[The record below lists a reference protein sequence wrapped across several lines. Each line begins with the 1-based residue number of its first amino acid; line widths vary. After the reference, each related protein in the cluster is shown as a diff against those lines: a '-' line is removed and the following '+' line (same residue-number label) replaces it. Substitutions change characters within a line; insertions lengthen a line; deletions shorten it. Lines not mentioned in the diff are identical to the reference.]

1 MLLALVVFVHC
12 ARSYVYRE
20 ALEEVDVDE
29 GISFRTSMA
38 PSACAF
44 ASFGASL
51 HSRCS
56 LCFLQTVCWKM
67 NVLLYLDC
75 VWCLS

>member
-1 MLLALVVFVHC
+1 MVLALVVFIHC

-20 ALEEVDVDE
+20 ALEEVDE

-56 LCFLQTVCWKM
+56 VCLKL

>member
-12 ARSYVYRE
+12 ARSYIYRE
-20 ALEEVDVDE
+20 PLEEADE

-56 LCFLQTVCWKM
+56 LCFLQIVCLKL
-67 NVLLYLDC
+67 NVLLYLDYDS
-75 VWCLS
+75 CLS